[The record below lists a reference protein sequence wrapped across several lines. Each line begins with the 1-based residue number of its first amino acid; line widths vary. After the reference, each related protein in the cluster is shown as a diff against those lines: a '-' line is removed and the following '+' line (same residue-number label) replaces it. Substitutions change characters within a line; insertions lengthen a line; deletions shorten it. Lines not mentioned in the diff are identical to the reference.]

1 MAELAVANTYAEALF
16 LAGKELQVLDELKDE
31 MIEMLSLFKENPDFY
46 ELLNNPSLSTK
57 EKKSIVDNV
66 FKDNIRQEIKNFMF
80 ILIDKRRM
88 YEFEKITNVYNH
100 LVDKEEGF
108 AVGTVYSAKELND
121 NQIARLEEETGKLLK
136 ERIKLN
142 NEIDKSLIGG
152 VRILVDGKVID
163 ASIKTK
169 LKGLREHLINN

>member
-16 LAGKELQVLDELKDE
+16 LAASELEILNEVMDE
-31 MIEMLSLFKENPDFY
+31 MEELHHIFKKNHEFF

-57 EKKSIVDNV
+57 EKKKIVEDV
-66 FKDNIRQEIKNFMF
+66 FKDKVKQEVLNFMF

-88 YEFEKITNVYNH
+88 YEFEKIFRSYRH
-100 LVDKEEGF
+100 LVDRKEGF
-108 AVGTVYSAKELND
+108 AVGVIYSAIPLNSE
-121 NQIARLEEETGKLLK
+121 QIASFEGETGNLLK
-136 ERIKLN
+136 KRIKLN

-152 VRILVDGKVID
+152 VKILVDGKVID
-163 ASIKTK
+163 ASIKSR